1 LLAVGVVIALA
12 RAGVVFGPRY
22 SRLQSKGIELQLSGK
37 LPEAEK
43 CFRDALAMGKKLP
56 ESDRVRLLVSLGDV
70 LIDEER
76 YEEARQ

>member
-1 LLAVGVVIALA
+1 MFVPDASEPLLRILAHSSRLIGLLAVGVVIALA

-56 ESDRVRLLVSLGDV
+56 
-70 LIDEER
+70 
-76 YEEARQ
+76 